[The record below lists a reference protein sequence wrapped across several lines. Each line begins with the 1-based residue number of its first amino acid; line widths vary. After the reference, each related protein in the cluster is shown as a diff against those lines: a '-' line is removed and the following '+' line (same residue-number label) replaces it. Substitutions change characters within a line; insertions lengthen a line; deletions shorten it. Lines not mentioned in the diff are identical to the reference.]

1 VIKNEKSLKKH
12 AKKIFRGWFERGEK
26 MFSNDFFHFSII
38 FFKDLI
44 LH

>member
-1 VIKNEKSLKKH
+1 MKTRKKN
-12 AKKIFRGWFERGEK
+12 FRGWFEGGEK
-26 MFSNDFFHFSII
+26 RFSNDFFHFSII